1 MFFDEVQSLNDVSNS
16 QKTPYFVLLF
26 PTRLFQ
32 KIVYFFMYLY
42 YTACT
47 PISFLGVKSVI

>member
-32 KIVYFFMYLY
+32 KIVYFLCIYITLLVLRFH
-42 YTACT
+42 
-47 PISFLGVKSVI
+47 S